1 MAKSRF
7 SSAVLPFSDRLLE
20 TSLTTGD
27 EHKGFGEAHG
37 ESATTVSAAMAFEL
51 SNMTAVLELNGEY
64 GDEGD
69 EAYITAG
76 VVSNLSSNTE
86 IQAGISTGL
95 TDDSA
100 DWGFIVKWNIE
111 LKSNS

>member
-1 MAKSRF
+1 MSVA
-7 SSAVLPFSDRLLE
+7 LE
-20 TSLTTGD
+20 TSMTTGD
-27 EHKGFGEAHG
+27 EHKGFGEAQLFFGIGGEFSDG

-69 EAYITAG
+69 EAYIAAG